1 MFEIPPATESLFSQ
15 GVLFL
20 SPPSFFFFFLN
31 TFETS
36 DLSACWQMVWS
47 RGKEAKQLTRT
58 VRKVGP

>member
-1 MFEIPPATESLFSQ
+1 MFDIPPANESLFPQ

-20 SPPSFFFFFLN
+20 SPHSFFFFLN

-36 DLSACWQMVWS
+36 DLSVCWQMVWS

-58 VRKVGP
+58 VRKIGP

>member
-1 MFEIPPATESLFSQ
+1 MFEISPAIESLFSQ

-20 SPPSFFFFFLN
+20 SPPSFFFLN

-36 DLSACWQMVWS
+36 DLSAFWQMVWS